1 MKRGIKME
9 EGILLTKTIE
19 AKEERPLSK
28 SIFQEIATSKV
39 TDVYEE
45 GFLRTK
51 HYKPEEV
58 LEVVEKFT
66 SDKKRSKV
74 YFRNPFAPQCVQ
86 KRETY
91 YTTAVKETDSG
102 KRIHIDKKIKVRE
115 VPLIS
120 KGLFREVT
128 DDKKET
134 TRDIQVKRLTIEI
147 RK

>member
-1 MKRGIKME
+1 M
-9 EGILLTKTIE
+9 LTKDVE
-19 AKEERPLSK
+19 AEEEKPLSK
-28 SIFQEIATSKV
+28 SILQELAASDV
-39 TDVYEE
+39 TGVYEE

-51 HYKPEEV
+51 HYKSSEV

-91 YTTAVKETDSG
+91 YTAAVKETDSG
-102 KRIHIDKKIKVRE
+102 KRIHIDKKIRVRE

-120 KGLFREVT
+120 KGLFKEVT
-128 DDKKET
+128 DDKNET
-134 TRDIQVKRLTIEI
+134 IRDIQVKRLTIEI